1 MYNDF
6 QLTAMVPMGSRKGKR
21 KATARA
27 KMPTL
32 VVNQHLSLDWDQIKG
47 FISEYIRGLILVYNV
62 CAIKD
67 ERALDLF
74 DNIIFLD
81 AVATHHFS

>member
-1 MYNDF
+1 M
-6 QLTAMVPMGSRKGKR
+6 APKGSSKGKG

-32 VVNQHLSLDWDQIKG
+32 VGNQHLSLDWDQIKR
-47 FISEYIRGLILVYNV
+47 FISEYIRGLILVYNL

-81 AVATHHFS
+81 EVTTHHFS